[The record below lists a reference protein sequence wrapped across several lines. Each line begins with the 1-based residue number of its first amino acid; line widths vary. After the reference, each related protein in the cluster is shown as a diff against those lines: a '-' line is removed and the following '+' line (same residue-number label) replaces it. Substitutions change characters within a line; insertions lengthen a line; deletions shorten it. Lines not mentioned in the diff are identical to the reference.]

1 MNWRALIMQALGTL
15 SIVTGVALFSLPAG
29 LIALGVGLIAFG
41 LAVERSG

>member
-1 MNWRALIMQALGTL
+1 MNWRAVVLQGVGTL
-15 SIVTGVALFSLPAG
+15 SIVVGVGLFSLPAG